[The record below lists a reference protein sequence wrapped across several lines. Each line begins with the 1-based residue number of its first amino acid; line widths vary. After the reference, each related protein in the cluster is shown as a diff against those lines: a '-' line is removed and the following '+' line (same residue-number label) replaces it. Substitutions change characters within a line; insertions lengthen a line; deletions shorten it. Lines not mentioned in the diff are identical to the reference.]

1 MVENVVVSVVEIV
14 GDGICVSSDNGQKV
28 YNKIEE
34 SFLNERNII
43 LSFQDVT
50 DITSAFLNAAIGQLF
65 GKFSENMIKQRL
77 SVKDISEDDKKMLNR
92 VVDRAQSYFK
102 NPKPYIEA
110 ANEMLGDSDE

>member
-1 MVENVVVSVVEIV
+1 MIENVIISVVETV

-34 SFLNERNII
+34 SILNERDVI

-65 GKFSENMIKQRL
+65 GKFSENEIRLRL
-77 SVKDISEDDKKMLNR
+77 SVTDISEDDKRMLNR